1 MPDGIRPVRVLSQSP
16 EKIEVQ
22 IEALVTAT
30 IPIRTAI
37 RGEPA
42 LGYQTEPPEWSATQ
56 TEVFGRSSLVKQA
69 SYAEVTLDISGA
81 TETIERSFSLVPRDK
96 DGNIIPGLTLNPETV
111 SVTQPIVL
119 MGGYR
124 NMVVKVVTIGQVAE
138 GYRQTNITVSPPNVM
153 LFSANPALL
162 DQLPGYVETE
172 VLDIEGA
179 TDDIE
184 TVLSL
189 SLPEGISVIGD
200 NRVLVFIGVAAIEGS
215 VTLSLE
221 VEAIGLLPDLAAQIA
236 PATVDVIIAGPI
248 PDLENITPVDV
259 RVVVDLAGLEI
270 GTHQIRPSV
279 EILPDGLYLESIS
292 PETVEVVI
300 AEAPPPTPTPV
311 PVEPTPTP

>member
-1 MPDGIRPVRVLSQSP
+1 
-16 EKIEVQ
+16 
-22 IEALVTAT
+22 
-30 IPIRTAI
+30 
-37 RGEPA
+37 
-42 LGYQTEPPEWSATQ
+42 
-56 TEVFGRSSLVKQA
+56 
-69 SYAEVTLDISGA
+69 
-81 TETIERSFSLVPRDK
+81 
-96 DGNIIPGLTLNPETV
+96 
-111 SVTQPIVL
+111 
-119 MGGYR
+119 
-124 NMVVKVVTIGQVAE
+124 
-138 GYRQTNITVSPPNVM
+138 
-153 LFSANPALL
+153 
-162 DQLPGYVETE
+162 VETE

-221 VEAIGLLPDLAAQIA
+221 VESIGLLPALAAQIA

-248 PDLENITPVDV
+248 PDLENISPVDV

-311 PVEPTPTP
+311 PVELTPTP